1 MRNKLEVT
9 TIRIIRLPDVQALV
23 GLSKATIY
31 RYIKEGSFPKPRKIG
46 SRAVAWATAE
56 IDEWISVKMGES
68 QTT

>member
-1 MRNKLEVT
+1 MRNQVEVT
-9 TIRIIRLPDVQALV
+9 NKRIIRLPDVLELV

-31 RYIKEGSFPKPRKIG
+31 RYIQEGSFPKPRKIG

-68 QTT
+68 QTI